1 MDGVSIAGLVGTILG
16 AIFGGGSILQTWLS
30 ERRARKSV
38 AKNLALANS
47 LDYGHTQI
55 QNKYNEDFRRL
66 GTPFG
71 RGDELSRSQLQTY
84 TIQLQHFV
92 ITLLTS
98 TKDTAATVLPH
109 ASSLLSKSN
118 SMQSGVLDTLAGL
131 YQRTSQGNSLRL
143 MGAPAQ
149 ASSSSSNYSQG
160 GAEFCPNPN
169 FASGGNGWTSSYI
182 ACDECS
188 WKEKNFLPVY
198 PINHDWRMDRHVFW
212 RSHAR
217 HQKGAYI
224 CRICDRVVKGC
235 SEFQNHL
242 RNHGIDKI
250 KRAYGSNSLTRSPR
264 PDVEHLLTAG

>member
-1 MDGVSIAGLVGTILG
+1 MERQAPAGQKDVSISDWLQYMGNDVAATMRLQGMDGVSIAGLVGTILG

-118 SMQSGVLDTLAGL
+118 SMQSGVLDTLASL

-182 ACDECS
+182 APDGALEEWNTS
-188 WKEKNFLPVY
+188 SQRDKLILRPSVSLITSTTIFLLGPS
-198 PINHDWRMDRHVFW
+198 I
-212 RSHAR
+212 A
-217 HQKGAYI
+217 
-224 CRICDRVVKGC
+224 
-235 SEFQNHL
+235 L
-242 RNHGIDKI
+242 IDTTP
-250 KRAYGSNSLTRSPR
+250 N
-264 PDVEHLLTAG
+264 